1 MGGICINYKLFYK
14 CYLLVLII
22 YENIYTSVLKN
33 DRLYIFIKPLL
44 SYLGMIVL
52 KLSLEGVKIFYKL
65 ENQLPCIKIILN
77 NINAKLVTHNTLND
91 NIASSAILFST
102 PGFIKKSV
110 PFLHGK

>member
-1 MGGICINYKLFYK
+1 MFI
-14 CYLLVLII
+14 LII
-22 YENIYTSVLKN
+22 YETTYTSVLLTN
-33 DRLYIFIKPLL
+33 DGLYICIKLFL
-44 SYLGMIVL
+44 SYLGTIVL

-77 NINAKLVTHNTLND
+77 NINARMVTYNTLND
-91 NIASSAILFST
+91 KIASAILFST